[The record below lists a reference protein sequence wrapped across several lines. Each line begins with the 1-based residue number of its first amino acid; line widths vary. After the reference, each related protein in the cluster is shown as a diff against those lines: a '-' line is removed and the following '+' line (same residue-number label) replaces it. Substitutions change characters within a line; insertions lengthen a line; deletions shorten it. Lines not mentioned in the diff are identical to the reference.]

1 MKTLNL
7 SRKELSVLRLALSQ
21 RLMNLR
27 LDELTSRR
35 VGMSTDK
42 IYREI
47 VFADSLL
54 ARL

>member
-1 MKTLNL
+1 MKTLKL

-21 RLMNLR
+21 RLLNLQI
-27 LDELTSRR
+27 DELSINR

-42 IYREI
+42 IHREI

-54 ARL
+54 GRL

>member
-21 RLMNLR
+21 HLKNL
-27 LDELTSRR
+27 LIDERSNYR
-35 VGMSTDK
+35 VGLSTDK
-42 IYREI
+42 IHREI
-47 VFADSLL
+47 VFADLLL

>member
-21 RLMNLR
+21 RLANLQI
-27 LDELTSRR
+27 DELSNRR
-35 VGMSTDK
+35 VGLSTDK
-42 IYREI
+42 IHSEI

>member
-7 SRKELSVLRLALSQ
+7 SRKELSVLRLALCQ
-21 RLMNLR
+21 RLLNLK
-27 LDELTSRR
+27 LDELSNKR
-35 VGMSTDK
+35 VGLSTDK
-42 IYREI
+42 IHREI